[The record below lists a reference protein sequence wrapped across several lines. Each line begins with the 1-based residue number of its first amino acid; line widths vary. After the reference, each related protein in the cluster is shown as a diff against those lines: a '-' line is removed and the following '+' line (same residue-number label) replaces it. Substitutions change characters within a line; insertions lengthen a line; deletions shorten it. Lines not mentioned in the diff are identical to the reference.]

1 MALLGFFVSLEQI
14 NRRICHAYV
23 CGLRPLRDRNQN
35 TSPKNMEHSFT
46 FFISPQFK
54 SNSFRTENIYED
66 KRRTTEHSLVT
77 QRDNDEIVN

>member
-1 MALLGFFVSLEQI
+1 
-14 NRRICHAYV
+14 
-23 CGLRPLRDRNQN
+23 
-35 TSPKNMEHSFT
+35 MEHSFI

-66 KRRTTEHSLVT
+66 KRRTTERSLVT